1 MPRPGRSVMINKIIK
16 TISPVIGLALVA
28 AIAFAE
34 SPEKKDS
41 DLKVYPILATAMD
54 TPSFVVEYTNHEGK
68 KMYLPEMLKKE
79 IIILDGQE
87 YTRKVLVFEGVA
99 FLEPGAEWKHTVDLN
114 AFLFNSE
121 RQKYS
126 PTLGRWRWQSPLN
139 SGKHS
144 LIVKFAGKE
153 SQPIEFQWDNSIPF
167 LYK

>member
-1 MPRPGRSVMINKIIK
+1 MPHFGRSVMVNEIIK
-16 TISPVIGLALVA
+16 TISAVIGLALVA
-28 AIAFAE
+28 AVAFAE

-68 KMYLPEMLKKE
+68 KLYLPEMLKKE

-99 FLEPGAEWKHTVDLN
+99 FLEPGAEWKHTVDIN

-126 PTLGRWRWQSPLN
+126 PTLGRWRWQSPLK
-139 SGKHS
+139 SGKHT

-153 SQPIEFQWDNSIPF
+153 SRLIEFEWDNSIPF